1 MMREQK
7 RYGKVSTRSVTF
19 WTADFALIAEGSRE
33 AATDIAMREEVSG
46 PCAELLASETSLTQR
61 VLLAKSFPIYARQCS
76 IRRLASGSCSAYFNL
91 RVETFPHMSA
101 SRARG
106 VTVRARPFP

>member
-76 IRRLASGSCSAYFNL
+76 IRRLASGSCSAYFN
-91 RVETFPHMSA
+91 
-101 SRARG
+101 
-106 VTVRARPFP
+106 